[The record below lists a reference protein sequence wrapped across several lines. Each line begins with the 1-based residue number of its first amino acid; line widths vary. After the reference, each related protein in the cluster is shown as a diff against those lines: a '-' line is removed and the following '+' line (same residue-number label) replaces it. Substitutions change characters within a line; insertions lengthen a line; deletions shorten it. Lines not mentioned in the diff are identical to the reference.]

1 MKLVNN
7 MDDSKDIFCL
17 KSFWMCM
24 KSSKKKKKWVLL
36 GWGIIKVLK

>member
-1 MKLVNN
+1 MKLVND

-24 KSSKKKKKWVLL
+24 KSSKKKNGYYWGGVLL
-36 GWGIIKVLK
+36 KF